1 MTQTMKAIQV
11 KQLGG
16 PEVLEIAQLPVPE
29 PRAGWVRLR
38 VQAVGLNFA
47 DILNVRGEYLTRA
60 RVPFIPGMEFAGV
73 VDALGDGVTGLE
85 QGQLVAALGG
95 TGAFA
100 EFACVPAAAVIP
112 IPPNLNAQQAAALP
126 VSYYTAYFSLKT
138 LGNARAGETVLVEAA
153 AGALG
158 TASIQLAKA
167 MNLRVIATA
176 SSEAKL
182 ELAKSLGADQAFV
195 SGREDLRDAVMGATD
210 GKGIDLY
217 LSVVG
222 GPGFQDRL
230 SMMNALGRV
239 LVIGNASQEGSNL
252 NPTALMKKNVSVIGV
267 WLTPLLGEA
276 DVMRQATGFIAPLLA
291 SGTVKPIVGQVFP
304 LEKAGDAFEF
314 VMSRASMGKVIVEP

>member
-1 MTQTMKAIQV
+1 MKAIQV
-11 KQLGG
+11 NQLGG
-16 PEVLEIAQLPVPE
+16 PEVLEITQLPVPE

-73 VDALGDGVTGLE
+73 IDAITPGVTGLE

-100 EFACVPAAAVIP
+100 EYACVPAAAVIP

-138 LGNARAGETVLVEAA
+138 LGNAKAGETVLVEAA

-167 MNLRVIATA
+167 MNLCVIATA

-182 ELAKSLGADQAFV
+182 ELAKSLGADQAFA

-210 GKGIDLY
+210 GKGVDLY

-230 SMMNALGRV
+230 SMMNSLGRV
-239 LVIGNASQEGSNL
+239 LVIGNASQEGSSL

-276 DVMRQATGFIAPLLA
+276 DVMREATGFIAPLLA
-291 SGTVKPIVGQVFP
+291 SGAVKPIVGQVFP

-314 VMSRASMGKVIVEP
+314 VLSRASTGKVIIEP